1 MSVIAAIFVGGGI
14 GSVLR
19 HLLSSQ
25 IGSHWGIMLVN
36 VLGAMLIGMAYAY
49 FADRASLRPETR
61 AFIITG
67 LLGGFTTFST
77 YMLDF
82 NLLLGSRRIYE
93 ALFYLLGSVA
103 VGIVFLVVSFVDN
116 FVQLLYPYIRSK
128 GEQNVGIGGRR
139 TAGFYRGQQKKG
151 LGRFEGLKT
160 TDVYAGIGR
169 SGRRKVVVDGAF

>member
-1 MSVIAAIFVGGGI
+1 MSVIAAIFVGGG

-19 HLLSSQ
+19 HLLSSR
-25 IGSHWGIMLVN
+25 IGNHWGIMLVN

-49 FADRASLRPETR
+49 FADRASLRPEIR

-103 VGIVFLVVSFVDN
+103 VGIAFLVV
-116 FVQLLYPYIRSK
+116 
-128 GEQNVGIGGRR
+128 GIKI
-139 TAGFYRGQQKKG
+139 AKMCF
-151 LGRFEGLKT
+151 
-160 TDVYAGIGR
+160 
-169 SGRRKVVVDGAF
+169 

>member
-14 GSVLR
+14 GSGLR
-19 HLLSSQ
+19 HLLSSR
-25 IGSHWGIMLVN
+25 IGNHWGIMLVN

-49 FADRASLRPETR
+49 FADRASLRPEIR

-103 VGIVFLVVSFVDN
+103 VGIAFLVV
-116 FVQLLYPYIRSK
+116 
-128 GEQNVGIGGRR
+128 GIKI
-139 TAGFYRGQQKKG
+139 AKMCF
-151 LGRFEGLKT
+151 
-160 TDVYAGIGR
+160 
-169 SGRRKVVVDGAF
+169 

>member
-19 HLLSSQ
+19 HLLSSR
-25 IGSHWGIMLVN
+25 IGNHWGIMLVN
-36 VLGAMLIGMAYAY
+36 VLGMAYAY
-49 FADRASLRPETR
+49 FADRASLRPEIR

-82 NLLLGSRRIYE
+82 NLLLGSRRFYE

-103 VGIVFLVVSFVDN
+103 V
-116 FVQLLYPYIRSK
+116 
-128 GEQNVGIGGRR
+128 
-139 TAGFYRGQQKKG
+139 
-151 LGRFEGLKT
+151 
-160 TDVYAGIGR
+160 
-169 SGRRKVVVDGAF
+169 

>member
-77 YMLDF
+77 YMLD
-82 NLLLGSRRIYE
+82 LTCCS
-93 ALFYLLGSVA
+93 A
-103 VGIVFLVVSFVDN
+103 VGGFMRRCFICWVRWRSE
-116 FVQLLYPYIRSK
+116 LYFWLS
-128 GEQNVGIGGRR
+128 E
-139 TAGFYRGQQKKG
+139 
-151 LGRFEGLKT
+151 
-160 TDVYAGIGR
+160 
-169 SGRRKVVVDGAF
+169 

>member
-1 MSVIAAIFVGGGI
+1 MSVIAAVFVGGGV

-19 HLLSSQ
+19 HFLSSQ

-49 FADRASLRPETR
+49 FADRADLRPETK
-61 AFIITG
+61 AFVVTG

-82 NLLLGSRRIYE
+82 NLLLGSRQIYE

-103 VGIVFLVVSFVDN
+103 VGIAFLA
-116 FVQLLYPYIRSK
+116 
-128 GEQNVGIGGRR
+128 VGIKI
-139 TAGFYRGQQKKG
+139 AKMCF
-151 LGRFEGLKT
+151 
-160 TDVYAGIGR
+160 
-169 SGRRKVVVDGAF
+169 

>member
-19 HLLSSQ
+19 HLLSSR
-25 IGSHWGIMLVN
+25 IGNHWGIMLVN

-49 FADRASLRPETR
+49 FADRASLRPEIR
-61 AFIITG
+61 A
-67 LLGGFTTFST
+67 LLLPVCWVVLRLFST

-103 VGIVFLVVSFVDN
+103 VGIAFLVV
-116 FVQLLYPYIRSK
+116 
-128 GEQNVGIGGRR
+128 GIKI
-139 TAGFYRGQQKKG
+139 AKMCF
-151 LGRFEGLKT
+151 
-160 TDVYAGIGR
+160 
-169 SGRRKVVVDGAF
+169 

>member
-1 MSVIAAIFVGGGI
+1 MSVIAAVFVGGGV

-19 HLLSSQ
+19 HFLSSQ

-36 VLGAMLIGMAYAY
+36 VLGAMLIGMACV
-49 FADRASLRPETR
+49 FCRPADLRPETK
-61 AFIITG
+61 AFVVTG

-103 VGIVFLVVSFVDN
+103 VGIAFLA
-116 FVQLLYPYIRSK
+116 
-128 GEQNVGIGGRR
+128 VGIKI
-139 TAGFYRGQQKKG
+139 AKMCF
-151 LGRFEGLKT
+151 
-160 TDVYAGIGR
+160 
-169 SGRRKVVVDGAF
+169 

>member
-36 VLGAMLIGMAYAY
+36 VLGAMLIGMAHAY
-49 FADRASLRPETR
+49 FADRAGLRPETR

-103 VGIVFLVVSFVDN
+103 VGIVFLVV
-116 FVQLLYPYIRSK
+116 
-128 GEQNVGIGGRR
+128 GIKI
-139 TAGFYRGQQKKG
+139 AKMCF
-151 LGRFEGLKT
+151 
-160 TDVYAGIGR
+160 
-169 SGRRKVVVDGAF
+169 

>member
-49 FADRASLRPETR
+49 FADRAGLRPETR

-103 VGIVFLVVSFVDN
+103 VGIVFLAV
-116 FVQLLYPYIRSK
+116 
-128 GEQNVGIGGRR
+128 GRR

>member
-82 NLLLGSRRIYE
+82 NLLL
-93 ALFYLLGSVA
+93 A
-103 VGIVFLVVSFVDN
+103 GIRNVN
-116 FVQLLYPYIRSK
+116 GIRSSC
-128 GEQNVGIGGRR
+128 IS
-139 TAGFYRGQQKKG
+139 
-151 LGRFEGLKT
+151 
-160 TDVYAGIGR
+160 R
-169 SGRRKVVVDGAF
+169 SIASMRLLIYPLWRSATSVETPTI